1 MHMNYESL
9 YDPRILGSCIDLLD
23 GAWETKRL
31 SEDDV
36 DEGVCARA
44 ASLPSKTP
52 MANDGN
58 AESLGSG
65 TRTLRIAA
73 CKFSEYQAKCKHC
86 LKKF

>member
-1 MHMNYESL
+1 MHYM
-9 YDPRILGSCIDLLD
+9 IQGSWLVD

-44 ASLPSKTP
+44 ANLPSKTP

-58 AESLGSG
+58 AESLGSHNILG
-65 TRTLRIAA
+65 RDIYTHAHA
-73 CKFSEYQAKCKHC
+73 QVGS
-86 LKKF
+86 